1 MSAVGL
7 GLATPKEKLFIF
19 DIQNAMA
26 GLFFFHH
33 HLRGE
38 KGREEGKGDRDRC
51 APIPG
56 TYSAERRPPPSIDHA
71 LFVFGRTS
79 LHSQAI

>member
-7 GLATPKEKLFIF
+7 AATPNEKLFIF

-26 GLFFFHH
+26 GLFFHH

-38 KGREEGKGDRDRC
+38 KGREEEGDRDRC

-56 TYSAERRPPPSIDHA
+56 TYSAERRPPSITLSLSLAAVPSIRRS
-71 LFVFGRTS
+71 FKSGS
-79 LHSQAI
+79 